1 MRPLTGKALARA
13 FFGPRYGRGARRLL
27 VPVLLF
33 AAVWGA
39 QITLPGPVEA
49 AALCTAFSA
58 GAMVQTLGDRR
69 HLEEL
74 EELFLLPMP
83 DRWFAL
89 CYGTVLAAH
98 TLFTRTLPLWALLA
112 ALCPGRP
119 GELAAALV
127 WSAGACWGCAAGYGL
142 FRRGRWIPV
151 LLWGAG
157 AAAVVVLGSLPVQL
171 AGAAVSA
178 GVAGVCLCRLGPWEF
193 QRLAPARGPR
203 RRRSGGVLGYL
214 FRALSADRRSW
225 LNTAGLWAGAC
236 LLPLALAPASGREL
250 LPVSLALCG
259 LNTPAATLFSRD
271 PALAQALVVLPGGGR
286 RFWRGYVG
294 FLAALYGAALVLC
307 LGGGG
312 SGGPGGRPPPGPAG
326 GPAGGGPGAV
336 ASPPEVEDR
345 ERPVAPPPEVPGPPG
360 SAAAG
365 PGRGGPAGGPVPLG
379 RRPGPSGGPLF
390 PGGGG
395 ERLRGKTSNRRAL
408 PGGRT
413 RR

>member
-13 FFGPRYGRGARRLL
+13 FFGPRRRGMGKGLL

-33 AAVWGA
+33 AAVRGA

-127 WSAGACWGCAAGYGL
+127 WSAAACWGCAAGYGL
-142 FRRGRWIPV
+142 FRRGRWVPV

-157 AAAVVVLGSLPVQL
+157 AAAVVLLGSLPVQL

-193 QRLAPARGPR
+193 QRLAPARDPR

-286 RFWRGYVG
+286 RFWRRYVG
-294 FLAALYGAALVLC
+294 FLAGLYGAALVLC
-307 LGGGG
+307 LGAWQLAWEAVGLADLAVVPLLALQGALLAAALERWRPLRRWKTESDLWHHPRKYLVPLALLPLALAG
-312 SGGPGGRPPPGPAG
+312 VGRPVVLCLWAG
-326 GPAGGGPGAV
+326 ALALQV
-336 ASPPEVEDR
+336 ALFFRTGE
-345 ERPVAPPPEVPGPPG
+345 
-360 SAAAG
+360 
-365 PGRGGPAGGPVPLG
+365 GRD
-379 RRPGPSGGPLF
+379 
-390 PGGGG
+390 
-395 ERLRGKTSNRRAL
+395 
-408 PGGRT
+408 
-413 RR
+413 

>member
-13 FFGPRYGRGARRLL
+13 FFGPRRRGMGKGLL

-33 AAVWGA
+33 AAVRGA

-98 TLFTRTLPLWALLA
+98 TLLTKTLPLWALLA

-127 WSAGACWGCAAGYGL
+127 WSAAACWGCAAGYGL
-142 FRRGRWIPV
+142 FRRGRWVPV

-157 AAAVVVLGSLPVQL
+157 AAAVVLLGSLPVQL

-250 LPVSLALCG
+250 LPVPLALCG

-307 LGGGG
+307 LGAWQLAWGAV
-312 SGGPGGRPPPGPAG
+312 GPGDLAAVPLLTLEGALLAAALERWRPLRRWKTESDLWHHPRKYLVPLALLPLALAGVGRPVVLCLWAG
-326 GPAGGGPGAV
+326 ALALQV
-336 ASPPEVEDR
+336 ALFFRTGE
-345 ERPVAPPPEVPGPPG
+345 
-360 SAAAG
+360 
-365 PGRGGPAGGPVPLG
+365 GRD
-379 RRPGPSGGPLF
+379 
-390 PGGGG
+390 
-395 ERLRGKTSNRRAL
+395 
-408 PGGRT
+408 
-413 RR
+413 

>member
-1 MRPLTGKALARA
+1 
-13 FFGPRYGRGARRLL
+13 
-27 VPVLLF
+27 
-33 AAVWGA
+33 
-39 QITLPGPVEA
+39 
-49 AALCTAFSA
+49 
-58 GAMVQTLGDRR
+58 MVQTLGDRR

-89 CYGTVLAAH
+89 SWGTVLAAH
-98 TLFTRTLPLWALLA
+98 TLLTKTLPLWALLA

-127 WSAGACWGCAAGYGL
+127 WSAGACWGSAAGYGL
-142 FRRGRWIPV
+142 FRRGRWVPV

-157 AAAVVVLGSLPVQL
+157 AAAVVLLGSLPVQL

-178 GVAGVCLCRLGPWEF
+178 GVAGVCLSQMGPWEF
-193 QRLAPARGPR
+193 YRPAPARGPR

-271 PALAQALVVLPGGGR
+271 PDLAQALVVLPGGGR

-307 LGGGG
+307 LGAWQLAWGAVGLG
-312 SGGPGGRPPPGPAG
+312 DLAVVPLLALQGALLAAALERWRPLRRWKTESDLWHHPRKYLVPLALLPLALAGVGRPVVLCLWAG
-326 GPAGGGPGAV
+326 ALALQ
-336 ASPPEVEDR
+336 
-345 ERPVAPPPEVPGPPG
+345 
-360 SAAAG
+360 AALFFRTG
-365 PGRGGPAGGPVPLG
+365 EGRD
-379 RRPGPSGGPLF
+379 
-390 PGGGG
+390 
-395 ERLRGKTSNRRAL
+395 
-408 PGGRT
+408 
-413 RR
+413 

>member
-13 FFGPRYGRGARRLL
+13 FFGPRRRGMGKGLL

-33 AAVWGA
+33 AAVRGA

-127 WSAGACWGCAAGYGL
+127 WSAAACWGCAAGYGL
-142 FRRGRWIPV
+142 FRRGRWVPV

-157 AAAVVVLGSLPVQL
+157 AAAVVLLGSLPVQL

-286 RFWRGYVG
+286 RFWRRYVG
-294 FLAALYGAALVLC
+294 FLAGLYGAALVLC
-307 LGGGG
+307 LGAWQLAWEAVGLADLAVVPLLALQGALLAAALERWRPLRRWKTESDLWHHPRKYLVPLALLPLALAG
-312 SGGPGGRPPPGPAG
+312 VGRPVVLCLWAG
-326 GPAGGGPGAV
+326 ALALQ
-336 ASPPEVEDR
+336 
-345 ERPVAPPPEVPGPPG
+345 
-360 SAAAG
+360 AALFFRTG
-365 PGRGGPAGGPVPLG
+365 EGRG
-379 RRPGPSGGPLF
+379 
-390 PGGGG
+390 
-395 ERLRGKTSNRRAL
+395 
-408 PGGRT
+408 
-413 RR
+413 

>member
-1 MRPLTGKALARA
+1 MRLLTGKALARA

-33 AAVWGA
+33 AAVRGA
-39 QITLPGPVEA
+39 QIALPGPVEA
-49 AALCTAFSA
+49 AALCAAFSA

-69 HLEEL
+69 RLEEL

-89 CYGTVLAAH
+89 SWGTVLAAH
-98 TLFTRTLPLWALLA
+98 TLLTKALPLWALLA

-127 WSAGACWGCAAGYGL
+127 WSAGACWGSAAGYGL

-178 GVAGVCLCRLGPWEF
+178 GVAGLCLSQMGPWEF
-193 QRLAPARGPR
+193 YRPAPARGPR

-214 FRALSADRRSW
+214 FRALSADRRCW
-225 LNTAGLWAGAC
+225 LNTAGLWAGVC

-250 LPVSLALCG
+250 LPVTLALCG

-271 PALAQALVVLPGGGR
+271 PALAQALGVLPGGGR

-294 FLAALYGAALVLC
+294 FLAGLYGAALVLC
-307 LGGGG
+307 LGAWQLAWGAV
-312 SGGPGGRPPPGPAG
+312 GPADLAAVPLLALEGALLAAALERWRPLRRWKTESDLWHHPRKYLVPLALLPLALAGVGRPVVLCLWAG
-326 GPAGGGPGAV
+326 ALALQV
-336 ASPPEVEDR
+336 ALFFRTGE
-345 ERPVAPPPEVPGPPG
+345 
-360 SAAAG
+360 
-365 PGRGGPAGGPVPLG
+365 GRD
-379 RRPGPSGGPLF
+379 
-390 PGGGG
+390 
-395 ERLRGKTSNRRAL
+395 
-408 PGGRT
+408 
-413 RR
+413 

>member
-33 AAVWGA
+33 AAVRGA
-39 QITLPGPVEA
+39 QIALPAPVEA
-49 AALCTAFSA
+49 AALCAAFSA
-58 GAMVQTLGDRR
+58 GAMVQALGDRR
-69 HLEEL
+69 RLEEL

-89 CYGTVLAAH
+89 SWGTVLAAH
-98 TLFTRTLPLWALLA
+98 TLLTKTLPLWALLA

-127 WSAGACWGCAAGYGL
+127 WSAAACWGCAAGYGL
-142 FRRGRWIPV
+142 FRRGRWVPV

-178 GVAGVCLCRLGPWEF
+178 GVAGVCLSQMGPWEF
-193 QRLAPARGPR
+193 YRPAPARGPR

-307 LGGGG
+307 LGAWQLAWGAVGLADLAAVPLLTLEG
-312 SGGPGGRPPPGPAG
+312 ALLAAALERWRPLRGWKTESDLWHHPRKYLVPLALLPLALVGVGRPVVLCLWAG
-326 GPAGGGPGAV
+326 ALALQV
-336 ASPPEVEDR
+336 ALFFRTGE
-345 ERPVAPPPEVPGPPG
+345 
-360 SAAAG
+360 
-365 PGRGGPAGGPVPLG
+365 GRD
-379 RRPGPSGGPLF
+379 
-390 PGGGG
+390 
-395 ERLRGKTSNRRAL
+395 
-408 PGGRT
+408 
-413 RR
+413 

>member
-13 FFGPRYGRGARRLL
+13 FFGPRRRGMGKGLL

-33 AAVWGA
+33 AAVRGA

-127 WSAGACWGCAAGYGL
+127 WSAAACWGCAAGYGL
-142 FRRGRWIPV
+142 FRRGRWVPV

-157 AAAVVVLGSLPVQL
+157 AAAVVLLGSLPVQL

-214 FRALSADRRSW
+214 FWALSADRRSW

-286 RFWRGYVG
+286 RFWRRYVG
-294 FLAALYGAALVLC
+294 FLAGLYGAALVLC
-307 LGGGG
+307 LGAWQLAWEAVGLADLAVVPLLALQGALLAAALERWRPLRRWKTESDLWHHPRKYLVPLALLPLALAG
-312 SGGPGGRPPPGPAG
+312 VGRPVVLCLWAG
-326 GPAGGGPGAV
+326 ALALQ
-336 ASPPEVEDR
+336 
-345 ERPVAPPPEVPGPPG
+345 
-360 SAAAG
+360 AALFFRTG
-365 PGRGGPAGGPVPLG
+365 EGRG
-379 RRPGPSGGPLF
+379 
-390 PGGGG
+390 
-395 ERLRGKTSNRRAL
+395 
-408 PGGRT
+408 
-413 RR
+413 

>member
-13 FFGPRYGRGARRLL
+13 FFGPRRRGMGKGLL

-33 AAVWGA
+33 AAVRGA

-127 WSAGACWGCAAGYGL
+127 WSAVACWGCAAGYGL
-142 FRRGRWIPV
+142 FRRGRWVPV

-157 AAAVVVLGSLPVQL
+157 AAAVVLLGSLPVQL

-271 PALAQALVVLPGGGR
+271 PALSQALVVLPGGGR

-294 FLAALYGAALVLC
+294 FLAGLYGAALVLC
-307 LGGGG
+307 LGAWQLAWRAVGLGDLAVVPLLALQG
-312 SGGPGGRPPPGPAG
+312 ALLAAALERWCPLRGWKTESDLWHHPRKYLVPLALLPLALAGVGRPVVLCLWAG
-326 GPAGGGPGAV
+326 ALALQ
-336 ASPPEVEDR
+336 
-345 ERPVAPPPEVPGPPG
+345 
-360 SAAAG
+360 AALFFRTG
-365 PGRGGPAGGPVPLG
+365 EGRG
-379 RRPGPSGGPLF
+379 
-390 PGGGG
+390 
-395 ERLRGKTSNRRAL
+395 
-408 PGGRT
+408 
-413 RR
+413 

>member
-33 AAVWGA
+33 AAVRGA

-49 AALCTAFSA
+49 AALCAAFSA
-58 GAMVQTLGDRR
+58 GAMVQALGDRR
-69 HLEEL
+69 RLEEL

-89 CYGTVLAAH
+89 SWGTVLAAH
-98 TLFTRTLPLWALLA
+98 TLLTKTLPLWALLA

-127 WSAGACWGCAAGYGL
+127 WSAGACWGSAAGYGL

-193 QRLAPARGPR
+193 QRLASARGPR

-225 LNTAGLWAGAC
+225 LNTAGLWAGVC

-271 PALAQALVVLPGGGR
+271 PALAQALVVLPGGGC

-294 FLAALYGAALVLC
+294 FLAGLYGAALVLC
-307 LGGGG
+307 LGAWQLAWGAV
-312 SGGPGGRPPPGPAG
+312 GPGDLTAVSLLALQGALLAAALERWRPLRRWKTESDLWHHPRKYLVPLALLPLALAGVGRPVVLCLWAG
-326 GPAGGGPGAV
+326 ALALQ
-336 ASPPEVEDR
+336 
-345 ERPVAPPPEVPGPPG
+345 
-360 SAAAG
+360 AALFFRTG
-365 PGRGGPAGGPVPLG
+365 EGRD
-379 RRPGPSGGPLF
+379 
-390 PGGGG
+390 
-395 ERLRGKTSNRRAL
+395 
-408 PGGRT
+408 
-413 RR
+413 

>member
-33 AAVWGA
+33 AAVRGA
-39 QITLPGPVEA
+39 QITLPAPVEA
-49 AALCTAFSA
+49 AALCAAFSA

-127 WSAGACWGCAAGYGL
+127 WSAAACWGCAAGYGL

-171 AGAAVSA
+171 AGAVVSA
-178 GVAGVCLCRLGPWEF
+178 GVAGLCLSQMGPWEF
-193 QRLAPARGPR
+193 YRPAPARGPR
-203 RRRSGGVLGYL
+203 RRRSGGVLSYL

-250 LPVSLALCG
+250 LPVPLALCG

-294 FLAALYGAALVLC
+294 FLAGLYGAALVLC
-307 LGGGG
+307 LGAWQLAWGAVGLG
-312 SGGPGGRPPPGPAG
+312 DLAVVPLLALQGALLAAALERWCPLRRWKTESDLWHHPRKYLVPLALLPLALAGVGRPVVLCLWAG
-326 GPAGGGPGAV
+326 ALALQ
-336 ASPPEVEDR
+336 
-345 ERPVAPPPEVPGPPG
+345 
-360 SAAAG
+360 AALFFRTG
-365 PGRGGPAGGPVPLG
+365 EGRD
-379 RRPGPSGGPLF
+379 
-390 PGGGG
+390 
-395 ERLRGKTSNRRAL
+395 
-408 PGGRT
+408 
-413 RR
+413 